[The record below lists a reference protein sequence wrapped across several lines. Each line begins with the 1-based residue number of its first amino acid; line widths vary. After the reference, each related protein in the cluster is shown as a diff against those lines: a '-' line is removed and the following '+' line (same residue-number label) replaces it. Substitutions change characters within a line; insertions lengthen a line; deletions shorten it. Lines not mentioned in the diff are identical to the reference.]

1 MRKKI
6 TKLCNWT
13 GVLAV
18 LLLSFSAFGQGPSTL
33 VLQSVESVDET
44 ACGADDGLLKIY
56 FSDAS
61 TYKGTYRLDC
71 KFGDS
76 RPASFEHLKLGK
88 GLIKVKAYA
97 SAYSN
102 FKLTREL
109 DGVQSNTLNVTREVK
124 TACNAIHSVLAE
136 SNWQDFTNCQGDLVS
151 VDMDILQPNS
161 FINLS
166 DQGHTCIAPVDA
178 SGNIGSSF
186 QTFCI
191 DPDYPG
197 PGSYDYGVLK
207 WTKVIGL
214 NHPRIVLDELQA
226 ERINWI
232 LCHSDAYT
240 TDLNEINNAIHGV
253 EGKSYGENN
262 LYWAAVDA
270 VPTVQGGIADKMEFF
285 VADHSVQT
293 QVVQTQVVGD
303 CVPCNNV
310 TDAGEIGS
318 DQTVCYGEIP
328 DLLTSISLPS
338 GGSGD
343 VEYVWLKNFTG
354 PTTASGV
361 EVISSNTPT
370 YQPGPVTQ
378 DTWFRRCSR
387 SVGCSDYNG
396 ESNWIKI
403 TPTNCAAD
411 PWNFSCASGKDV
423 DIIGKGIK
431 GKSFNAINFAN
442 SGEIYKIVVEVVY
455 KGGNPGASI
464 NIADASGNS
473 YTAYRKSV
481 AGSSGA
487 WVYRAILPSTS
498 AVTYSVAF
506 ADKQNAQSMMAYAF
520 RNISTATESSGVF
533 IENGG
538 YNNIRTFS
546 IPINS
551 ASFSRDVMLEIPV
564 SELTLDGRYLKISA
578 NAGSES
584 AETIESIT
592 SLPDGCCYKSF
603 NLTIPNVPGNVT
615 SVDIAIDSRNYQNGM
630 AVKGQSWV
638 AAGMV
643 KVTSNCNSCDDFTF
657 GGEIGVDKEICVNT
671 SPGPF
676 TSISLPSGGSGAIE
690 YQWMKRAGVHPE
702 GVDNNW
708 VAIAGANGTTYDPGI
723 LTETTTFVR
732 CSNREFC
739 DTWAGESNPVVIT
752 TIDCGNSINCI
763 PSFDVDI
770 SPGES
775 QVVATWNEPT
785 GATNCPSGGLAISQT
800 QGLPSGSLFSAGVH
814 TIGYQ
819 VTDNCGLIATCSF
832 EITVTGPPTGN
843 IAMDCASLP
852 DVNVTLT
859 PGSTSQV
866 INWAAPTATTT
877 CSLGGLVVTQ
887 TLGDP
892 SGTAFTEGTYTI
904 TYEANDACLA
914 SKECSF
920 NITVNPAPTGNIAM
934 DCASLPDVNVTLTP
948 GSTSQVINWAA
959 PTATTT
965 CSLGGLVVTQTLGD
979 PSGTAFTEGTYT
991 ITYEA
996 NDACLASKE
1005 CSFNIMV
1012 NPAPTG
1018 QVALA
1023 CNPDMEVTIFP
1034 GMTTY
1039 AVTWV
1044 TPTATTTC
1052 PLDGLTVV
1060 QTSGPASGDNLS
1072 AGTYTVTYLA
1082 TDACLDTAECSFT
1095 ILVNPPPTSE
1105 IVFACNSNI
1114 ELTLTPGQSGVVV
1127 DWNAPTATTNCPLG
1141 SVGVV
1146 QVQGPTPG
1154 TELGPGTYTVVY
1166 QAFDGCFSQAMC
1178 SFDIVINP
1186 APVGEIKINCNNDII
1201 TYVTPGTSSQ
1211 VVVWDAP
1218 TGSTTCP
1225 TGGWAIEQTYG
1236 PVSGSELAA
1245 GTYTVVYNATDACGN
1260 TATCSFKIM
1269 VDDVVPCAIRDITP
1283 ALDCNGDNPFNFYLK
1298 GMISGITGLGDYYA
1312 YESGSFVEYENGTA
1326 ALKMVV
1332 KNINIPT
1339 AKLKLNLVFTG
1350 RAETTSPS
1358 PIPPTCFS
1366 TDFFD
1371 WYYYE
1376 NISGYIEGV
1385 GDLSGA
1391 KLYATWL
1398 MHKTQLGTGANL
1410 YTDEFGMT
1418 AWLDLTIASQP
1429 NKASI
1434 QLSTQ
1439 AYESDVH
1446 LALSG
1451 TTTDCSNT
1459 SELLLNCPTALRV
1472 SAKPGAVDA
1481 TMDWSVPTAT
1491 TTCNLPGVIVTQVSG
1506 PTPGSSLPINTFE
1519 IVKYRATDLCGNE
1532 TFCSFSVAVSVIPSP
1547 VCANHEA
1554 SNFVDLCGQGTP
1566 QFVTIS
1572 NLLSGIDEEFE
1583 LVSGSLTENTNNTAF
1598 LYASVKSI
1606 NDPEIKFSFGLN
1618 LGGKVIDAPTGVNLN
1633 GSCYTLD
1640 DAGLIYYESMSG
1652 YILGEGK
1659 LAGGKLKVDSNSPF
1673 ILGIGGSLNNETSF
1687 GGSVSAGLVVV
1698 DQPVNQDFVFS
1709 GSLQMLVGMELTG
1722 GLGDCT
1728 SQKPIFD
1735 LTASSSFGNS
1745 RLVWTNN
1752 TGQAN
1757 AYFSIERSSDGITYN
1772 EIDRKE
1778 SIMTNQAN
1786 SYEYFDTN
1794 PLAGQNFYRVKAVQ
1808 NSGLNLLSNEV
1819 ELAFA
1824 GKMKDNDVVVGP
1836 VPTDDI
1842 IHIDFSMLDGQVGT
1856 VAIMDAYGMA
1866 VWSSNEME
1874 FTKTPLELS
1883 MGNYTD
1889 GVYTLLVTVTNKKF
1903 AKVITKTIVLTKM

>member
-1 MRKKI
+1 M
-6 TKLCNWT
+6 
-13 GVLAV
+13 AF
-18 LLLSFSAFGQGPSTL
+18 LLLSFSAFGQGASSL
-33 VLQSVESVDET
+33 VIQSVTSVDET

-61 TYKGTYRLDC
+61 PSTETYRLDC
-71 KFGDS
+71 KFDDS
-76 RPASFEHLKLGK
+76 RPVSFEHLKAVK
-88 GLIKVKAYA
+88 GMIKVKVFA
-97 SAYSN
+97 SKYGS
-102 FKLTREL
+102 FKLTRES
-109 DGVQSNTLNVTREVK
+109 DGIQSNVLNEIKEVN
-124 TACNAIHSVLAE
+124 TGCNAVHSVLAE
-136 SNWQDFTNCQGDLVS
+136 SNWQEFTNCQGNSAWVDL
-151 VDMDILQPNS
+151 DILQPNT

-178 SGNIGSSF
+178 SGNIGASF

-197 PGSYDYGVLK
+197 PGGYDFGVIK

-214 NHPRIVLDELQA
+214 NHPRILLDELQA

-232 LCHSDAYT
+232 LCNSDAYT
-240 TDLNEINNAIHGV
+240 TSLDEINNAINGV
-253 EGKSYGENN
+253 QGETWGQND
-262 LYWAAVDA
+262 LYWAAVAA

-303 CVPCNNV
+303 CAPCNNV

-378 DTWFRRCSR
+378 ETWFRRCSR
-387 SVGCSDYNG
+387 RVGCDDYNG
-396 ESNWIKI
+396 ESNWVKI
-403 TPTNCAAD
+403 TPTNCAAE
-411 PWNFSCASGKDV
+411 PWNFSCTSGKDV
-423 DIIGKGIK
+423 EMIGKGIN
-431 GKSFNAINFAN
+431 GSSFNVINFAN
-442 SGEIYKIVVEVVY
+442 PSEIYKVVVEVVY
-455 KGGNPGASI
+455 KGGNPGMALQIS
-464 NIADASGNS
+464 DAGGNA
-473 YTAYRKSV
+473 YTAYRQAIS
-481 AGSSGA
+481 GSSGA

-498 AVTYSVAF
+498 SVSYSASFV
-506 ADKQNAQSMMAYAF
+506 DKQNAQSMMAYAF
-520 RNISTATESSGVF
+520 RNVSTTTESSGVF

-538 YNNIRTFS
+538 YNNIKTFS
-546 IPINS
+546 IPIAS
-551 ASFSRDVMLEIPV
+551 ASFNRNVMLEIPI
-564 SELTLDGRYLKISA
+564 SELTTDGRYLKITA
-578 NAGSES
+578 NAGAAS
-584 AETIESIT
+584 AETIETIS

-603 NLTIPNVPGNVT
+603 NLTIPNVSGSVT
-615 SVDIAIDSRNYQNGM
+615 SVDIAIDSRNNQNGM
-630 AVKGQSWV
+630 SVNGQSWV

-643 KVTSNCNSCDDFTF
+643 KATSTCNSCDDFTF

-690 YQWMKRAGVHPE
+690 YQWMKKAGVHPE
-702 GVDNNW
+702 GVDGTW
-708 VAIAGANGTTYDPGI
+708 IAIPGANGTTYDPGI

-770 SPGES
+770 APGES

-785 GATNCPSGGLAISQT
+785 GSTNCPTGGLAISQT

-814 TIGYQ
+814 TIEYQ
-819 VTDNCGLIATCSF
+819 VTDNCGLTSTCSF
-832 EITVTGPPTGN
+832 EITVNSPPTGN
-843 IAMDCASLP
+843 ITMDCASLP
-852 DVNVTLT
+852 NINVTLT
-859 PGSTSQV
+859 PGTTSQV
-866 INWAAPTATTT
+866 INWTAPTATTT
-877 CSLGGLVVTQ
+877 CSLGGLLVTQ
-887 TLGDP
+887 TGGDP

-904 TYEANDACLA
+904 TYEATDACLA

-920 NITVNPAPTGNIAM
+920 NITVNPAPTGEV
-934 DCASLPDVNVTLTP
+934 SLV
-948 GSTSQVINWAA
+948 
-959 PTATTT
+959 
-965 CSLGGLVVTQTLGD
+965 
-979 PSGTAFTEGTYT
+979 
-991 ITYEA
+991 
-996 NDACLASKE
+996 
-1005 CSFNIMV
+1005 
-1012 NPAPTG
+1012 
-1018 QVALA
+1018 
-1023 CNPDMEVTIFP
+1023 CNSDIEVTIFP

-1039 AVTWV
+1039 EVAWA

-1052 PLDGLTVV
+1052 PLGGLNVV
-1060 QTSGPASGDNLS
+1060 QTSGPVSGDNLS

-1105 IVFACNSNI
+1105 ISFACNSNI

-1127 DWNAPTATTNCPLG
+1127 NWNEPTATTTCPLG

-1178 SFDIVINP
+1178 SFDIVIKP
-1186 APVGEIKINCNNDII
+1186 APVGEIKIICNNDIM
-1201 TYVTPGTSSQ
+1201 TYVTPGTNSQ
-1211 VVVWDAP
+1211 VVVWDDP
-1218 TGSTTCP
+1218 IGSTTCP
-1225 TGGWAIEQTYG
+1225 AGGWNIEQTYG
-1236 PVSGSELAA
+1236 PISGSELTA

-1260 TATCSFKIM
+1260 TATCSFKII

-1298 GMISGITGLGDYYA
+1298 GMISGITGLSDYYA
-1312 YESGSFVEYENGTA
+1312 YESGSFIEYENGTA
-1326 ALKMVV
+1326 ALKMIV
-1332 KNINIPT
+1332 KNTAVPT

-1350 RAETTSPS
+1350 RTETTSPS

-1376 NISGYIEGV
+1376 NISGYIEGLD
-1385 GDLSGA
+1385 DLTGA

-1418 AWLDLTIASQP
+1418 AWLDLAIASQP
-1429 NKASI
+1429 TKSSIELSI
-1434 QLSTQ
+1434 QN
-1439 AYESDVH
+1439 YESDVH
-1446 LALSG
+1446 LSLSG

-1459 SELLLNCPTALRV
+1459 SELILDCPTALRV
-1472 SAKPGAVDA
+1472 SATPGAVDA
-1481 TMDWSVPTAT
+1481 TMDWAEPTAT
-1491 TTCNLPGVIVTQVSG
+1491 TTCSMPGVTVTQVSG
-1506 PTPGSSLPINTFE
+1506 PTPGTSLPINTFE

-1532 TFCSFSVAVSVIPSP
+1532 TFCSFSVAVSVIPAP

-1554 SNFVDLCGQGTP
+1554 SNFIDSCGQGTP
-1566 QFVTIS
+1566 QFVTIN
-1572 NLLSGIDEEFE
+1572 NLLSGLDEEFE

-1598 LYASVKSI
+1598 LYAIVKSI
-1606 NDPEIKFSFGLN
+1606 NDPEVKFSFGLN
-1618 LGGKVIDAPTGVNLN
+1618 LGGKVVDAPAGANLN
-1633 GSCYTLD
+1633 GTCYSLD
-1640 DAGLIYYESMSG
+1640 DAGLVYYESMSG

-1659 LAGGKLKVDSNSPF
+1659 LAGGKLKVDSNTPF
-1673 ILGIGGSLNNETSF
+1673 ILGTGGNLNNETSF

-1698 DQPVNQDFVFS
+1698 DQPINQDFVFS
-1709 GSLQMLVGMELTG
+1709 DAMQMLVGMELTG

-1728 SQKPIFD
+1728 SSKPIFD
-1735 LTASSSFGNS
+1735 LAGSSSFGNS
-1745 RLVWTNN
+1745 RLVWVNN
-1752 TGQAN
+1752 TGQTN
-1757 AYFSIERSSDGITYN
+1757 AYFSVERSSDGVNYN
-1772 EIDRKE
+1772 EIDRVE
-1778 SIMTNQAN
+1778 SIATNQAN

-1808 NSGLNLLSNEV
+1808 SSGLDLMSNEV

-1824 GKMKDNDVVVGP
+1824 GKEQDNDVVVGP
-1836 VPTDDI
+1836 VPTNDKI
-1842 IHIDFSMLDGQVGT
+1842 QIDLSVLEGQVGT
-1856 VAIMDAYGMA
+1856 VAIMNAYGMA

-1889 GVYTLLVTVTNKKF
+1889 GVYTLLVTVTKKKF